1 MLGCVAGVVG
11 VDVCD
16 GNEVCVVCRA
26 VDRFCWLVVMWV
38 GADSCAEGEEREY
51 VEEVVYVE

>member
-16 GNEVCVVCRA
+16 GSEVCVVCRA
-26 VDRFCWLVVMWV
+26 VDGFCGGVDVGV
-38 GADSCAEGEEREY
+38 GADCCAES
-51 VEEVVYVE
+51 V